1 MAHLSLRA
9 KSLVALALACL
20 LVLVPALLLGW
31 QVSDGIRLYFA
42 QAYGDNLTLLNRQKI
57 LAPIAVDLAL
67 SRRLAN
73 SEVTRQWLADE
84 SNPAHQALFFR
95 EVEGLRRELH
105 DQAYFIASARS
116 GHYYFNQQHEAF
128 SAAPRY
134 TLRRDDPADSWFYAT
149 LSEAAPYNINVNPD
163 PKLGVTRVW
172 INVRIVDGEQTLG
185 ISGASVDLTAFL
197 KALTDSSRPGVV
209 PMIVDGQGAIQA
221 HADARRIA
229 FNSGAAAAAAAA
241 PAAAAPAVDT
251 SAGDR
256 SSVFTGLSPADA
268 AALREAMALARQ
280 QPDAAHAVRVR
291 FDDAAQLMSVAHV
304 PELDWHIVTMVD
316 PSAAQVLETHWMW
329 AALACIAVLM
339 AALLAAFG
347 YWVERLILRPI
358 RRLQQS
364 ARAVADGNY
373 GVALPQRG
381 NDEIADLSR
390 AFNDMAAR
398 ISAHTATLEDR
409 VRERTTELEAAN
421 SAMAIAQKNLGDSI
435 DYASLIQRAILPDRQ
450 LAHSLGERHFVLWRP
465 RDVVG
470 GDFYIFRAD
479 ADNCLL
485 GIMDCAGHGVPGAL
499 MTMLARAAIDTAI
512 QEAGPSDP
520 ALILAR
526 CDSAMRGMLAE
537 AHLPRALAT
546 NADAG
551 LVYIDRVRK
560 RLLFS
565 GARLSLYVSDGTQV
579 CEHKGV
585 RRSLL
590 DKRQGVFTNLELPL
604 DPGHTFYLV
613 TDGFLD
619 QAGGDRGYGFGNDR
633 FRDMLARHAAQPLA
647 DQPGLF
653 TRTLAAY
660 QGNHPQRDDIT
671 MLSFRFE

>member
-20 LVLVPALLLGW
+20 LVLLPALLLGW

-42 QAYGDNLTLLNRQKI
+42 QAYGENLTLLNRQKI
-57 LAPIAVDLAL
+57 LAPIAIDLAL

-84 SNPAHQALFFR
+84 GNAAHHRLFFR
-95 EVEGLRRELH
+95 EAESLRHELH
-105 DQAYFIASARS
+105 DEAYFIASAES
-116 GHYYFNQQHEAF
+116 GNYYFNQNDEAF
-128 SAAPRY
+128 SSAPRY
-134 TLRRDDPADSWFYAT
+134 TLNRNDPDDSWFYAT
-149 LSEAAPYNINVNPD
+149 LRETSPYNINVNPD

-172 INVRIVDGEQTLG
+172 INVRIVDGERTLG
-185 ISGASVDLTAFL
+185 ISGASVDLTGFL
-197 KALTDSSRPGVV
+197 GTLTGSSQPGVV
-209 PMIVDGQGAIQA
+209 PMIVDSHGAIQA
-221 HADARRIA
+221 HADPRRIA
-229 FNSGAAAAAAAA
+229 FNSGAASGAAISAAD
-241 PAAAAPAVDT
+241 P
-251 SAGDR
+251 
-256 SSVFTGLSPADA
+256 SSVFAGLSSADA
-268 AALREAMALARQ
+268 EALRQTMTLARQ
-280 QPDAAHAVRVR
+280 QADAAHAVPVR
-291 FDDAAQLMSVAHV
+291 FEDAARLMSVAHV
-304 PELDWHIVTMVD
+304 PELDWYIVTMVD
-316 PSAAQVLETHWMW
+316 PSAAQIIDSQWMW
-329 AALACIAVLM
+329 FGLACIVVLIT
-339 AALLAAFG
+339 ALMAAFG
-347 YWVERLILRPI
+347 YGVERLVLRPI

-373 GVALPQRG
+373 KVALPQRG

-421 SAMAIAQKNLGDSI
+421 KAMAIAQKNLGDSI

-450 LAHSLGERHFVLWRP
+450 MTHSLGEHHFVLWRP

-479 ADNCLL
+479 GDNCLL

-512 QEAGPSDP
+512 QEAGPGDP
-520 ALILAR
+520 ALILSR
-526 CDSAMRGMLAE
+526 CDGAMRGMLAE

-551 LVYIDRVRK
+551 LVYVDRKRR

-579 CEHKGV
+579 HEHKGV

-590 DKRQGVFTNLELPL
+590 DRRQGIFTNLELPL
-604 DPGHTFYLV
+604 NPGHTFYLV

-633 FRDMLARHAAQPLA
+633 FRDMLARHAAQPLSE
-647 DQPGLF
+647 QPALF

-660 QGNHPQRDDIT
+660 QGDHPQRDDIT